1 MTMRLFERVKEYF
14 DSRGGLGLDG
24 DGGPADVELRA
35 STAVLLLEAAYGDE
49 EYVWSEHRVI
59 VRGLEH
65 AFGIGRSETLELLE
79 RANEIRPP
87 AVSLSDVTKVIRDRY
102 DEEQRRAILTLLWRV
117 IGADAVVEEWEAA
130 FATHVAAAVGIDP
143 ETAAAVRDRALGD

>member
-1 MTMRLFERVKEYF
+1 MRLLDRVKEHLA
-14 DSRGGLGLDG
+14 RRAELDHDASG
-24 DGGPADVELRA
+24 EAADLELRA

-49 EYVWSEHRVI
+49 DYAWSEHHAI
-59 VRGLEH
+59 VKGLEH

-87 AVSLSDVTKVIRDRY
+87 AVALADVTKVIRERY
-102 DEEQRRAILTLLWRV
+102 DAEQRQAIVTLLWRV

-130 FATHVAAAVGIDP
+130 FATHVAGAVGLDP
-143 ETAAAVRDRALGD
+143 ETAAAARDRALEG